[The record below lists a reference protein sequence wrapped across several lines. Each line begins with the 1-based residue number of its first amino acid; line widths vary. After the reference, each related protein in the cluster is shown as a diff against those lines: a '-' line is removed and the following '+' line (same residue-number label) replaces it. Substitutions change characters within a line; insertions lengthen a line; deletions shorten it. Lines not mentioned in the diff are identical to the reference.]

1 MLRKIII
8 STKCSLVHSQLF
20 SFRSKKKLSAQK
32 SHFLCWNFFLQ
43 NIRWSSQKYLF
54 LSFRVDHCP
63 LFLFAEV
70 AAKITFLFLI
80 HFLLE
85 FSPSLTKSLGEN
97 KTENYLICIFYDQL
111 FLQRKHRYNISVHG
125 GLQKRYNSNNFV
137 SSNSFCFCITG
148 LSLTLGCW
156 ISSSAFQ
163 LFL

>member
-20 SFRSKKKLSAQK
+20 SFRSKKKLSA
-32 SHFLCWNFFLQ
+32 HFLCWNFFLQ

-111 FLQRKHRYNISVHG
+111 FLQRKHRYNILVHG

-148 LSLTLGCW
+148 LFLTLGCW

-163 LFL
+163 LFLWNK

>member
-1 MLRKIII
+1 MLRKKII
-8 STKCSLVHSQLF
+8 STKRSLVLSQLF

-32 SHFLCWNFFLQ
+32 
-43 NIRWSSQKYLF
+43 NICF

-137 SSNSFCFCITG
+137 SSNSFCFPPN
-148 LSLTLGCW
+148 
-156 ISSSAFQ
+156 
-163 LFL
+163 